1 MKGQKTMQKWLEK
14 SLRLM
19 VLAGVCTLAQVG
31 LLLSGPSSLALAA
44 QNVTDENLAQMLR
57 QVLREKPELILEVL
71 RQNSETVLDVAQQ
84 GSTMRRKRSLEAQ
97 WREDIKAPKKA
108 AVDNRPVL
116 GAADAP
122 VTIVA
127 FSDFTCPYCEQGAHT
142 VKQIIQQYDKKVRY
156 IFKHMP
162 SGKDTPSRLA
172 SEYVVAAALQSPEK
186 AWKLYDMCFSQR
198 ERLSTEGEAFLKEAA
213 GKAGLNV
220 QKLATDAKSKK
231 VRDIIEEDLADAKRL
246 GVEGTPYFLVND
258 MVVRGALPLELF
270 RGAVDMA
277 LEQARKK

>member
-1 MKGQKTMQKWLEK
+1 MQECT
-14 SLRLM
+14 RLITKIPTVRRM
-19 VLAGVCTLAQVG
+19 AHIALLVGICTLAQGG
-31 LLLSGPSSLALAA
+31 LPTPATAA
-44 QNVTDENLAQMLR
+44 QPVTDENFVQMLR
-57 QVLREKPELILEVL
+57 QALREKPELVLEVL
-71 RQNSETVLDVAQQ
+71 RQNSETVLDIAQQ

-97 WREDIKAPKKA
+97 WREDIKDPKKVA
-108 AVDNRPVL
+108 LDNRPVL

-122 VTIVA
+122 VTIIA

-142 VKQIIQQYDKKVRY
+142 VRQLLQQYDKKVRY

-162 SGKDTPSRLA
+162 GGKDTPSRLA

-186 AWKLYDMCFSQR
+186 AWKLYDMCFTQR
-198 ERLSTEGEAFLKEAA
+198 ERLSTEGEAFLKDAA
-213 GKAGLNV
+213 EKAGLNV
-220 QKLATDAKSKK
+220 KKLSTDAKSKK
-231 VRDIIEEDLADAKRL
+231 VQEIIEEDLADAKRL
-246 GVEGTPYFLVND
+246 RVEGTPYFLVNN